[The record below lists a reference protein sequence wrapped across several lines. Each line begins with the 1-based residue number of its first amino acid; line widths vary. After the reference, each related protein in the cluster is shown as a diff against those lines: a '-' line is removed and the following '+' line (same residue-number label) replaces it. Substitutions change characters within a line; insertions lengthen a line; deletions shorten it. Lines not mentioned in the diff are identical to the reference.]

1 MPQPPRDEPSDAE
14 NTALARTAT
23 APGSDSAPAAEAP
36 ALNKG
41 DGIGRYT
48 VLEILGSGGMG
59 VVYGAYDPDLDRKVA
74 LKLLRASAPTGSG
87 SEADR
92 ARLLREARA
101 MAKLS
106 CPNVITVYEVGTVA
120 ERDFV
125 AMEFIDGI
133 TFADW
138 MKQRH
143 DWREVVDKFRLAGE
157 GLASAH
163 DAGLIHR
170 DFKPANVLIRND
182 GRVVVTDFGLA
193 RMSDE
198 TVGAGMTTAV
208 PGSGDSGEQLTRT
221 GAILGTPAYMAPE
234 QYQGK
239 AADERSDQFAFSVA
253 LYEALYGDR
262 PFKGDSFDELR
273 AATLAGDIPPEP
285 KGAAVPPWL
294 RAVVLRGLSAAP
306 ADRFDSMRDMLR
318 ALAERTST
326 ARRWLYAAGGAAVA
340 GAVVIALM
348 TSRGGGDAFERGKRA
363 AQAQQCAD
371 VDRSFDGIW
380 DQDKK
385 HAVRA
390 AFDKAAGDNAS
401 VTYAGFVRVLDQ
413 YKQRWSGIYKRTCQA
428 ARVERTLSEEDY
440 YLHLGCLLRRR
451 DQLKS
456 LVEVFSRGDARVV
469 GRAVQAAQ
477 ELPRIDDCADLKLL
491 RSGLTPPKNPKTRQA
506 IEQVRAL
513 LAEARAL
520 QQALRIKEGLAMAGK
535 AVELAKKSGYAPVE
549 AEAYYRQARL
559 YSLAEETR
567 QARKAFEQA
576 AFSARLSSYKDYE
589 ARTAVARV
597 QFEAKYSSKNATTRK
612 RARLA
617 ALMVERYGGD
627 ETQHARLDVALGRLA
642 LDDGDYAQAEKLLRR
657 AHERLRRALGPE
669 HLRTVAVVQRLAG
682 VEQKRGNYEQAL
694 ALHQNALA
702 SLEKQ
707 LGQEHPRVAAA
718 VESVALLL
726 RWTGRYD
733 ESRRMFAR
741 AKRFWASPA
750 GKRALASF
758 GLPPPAVTKPRDL
771 SGRVVDGQGKPVA
784 NADVV
789 VAQKLASDG
798 KYLYA
803 ANPRAYEQMVHVYRT
818 RADAAGQFRF
828 TGVSSSSMYI
838 AAEGATGRS
847 WPLRVE
853 QGRAQSNMTLTLRPF
868 GRLEG
873 TVTVIGG
880 RGAAGIDV
888 FAVAA
893 GESTQPRAGVG
904 VVVDRRGH
912 FEIPR
917 LAAGTYLV
925 MLQAGGDSA
934 GRMFSA
940 RKVTI
945 APGKTAKLALKV
957 ETGGVNV
964 DMVVADAD
972 GKDIG
977 TLQLALFSGHV
988 QAKNLVQVRKAFAG
1002 AVKTANTRVGNTKP
1016 VAETNSQHFVFHK
1029 LSPGKYTVCAVPL
1042 GGDIKDPQLVRTLR
1056 NIKDELPVRCH
1067 PIMVSK
1073 KAEQTVHL
1081 PFK

>member
-1 MPQPPRDEPSDAE
+1 
-14 NTALARTAT
+14 
-23 APGSDSAPAAEAP
+23 
-36 ALNKG
+36 
-41 DGIGRYT
+41 
-48 VLEILGSGGMG
+48 
-59 VVYGAYDPDLDRKVA
+59 
-74 LKLLRASAPTGSG
+74 
-87 SEADR
+87 
-92 ARLLREARA
+92 
-101 MAKLS
+101 
-106 CPNVITVYEVGTVA
+106 
-120 ERDFV
+120 
-125 AMEFIDGI
+125 
-133 TFADW
+133 
-138 MKQRH
+138 
-143 DWREVVDKFRLAGE
+143 
-157 GLASAH
+157 
-163 DAGLIHR
+163 
-170 DFKPANVLIRND
+170 
-182 GRVVVTDFGLA
+182 
-193 RMSDE
+193 
-198 TVGAGMTTAV
+198 
-208 PGSGDSGEQLTRT
+208 
-221 GAILGTPAYMAPE
+221 MAPE
-234 QYQGK
+234 QHQGR

-273 AATLAGDIPPEP
+273 AATLAGHIPPEP

-294 RAVVLRGLSAAP
+294 RAVVLRGLSPAP
-306 ADRFDSMRDMLR
+306 TERFDSMRDMLR
-318 ALAERTST
+318 ALAEQTST

-340 GAVVIALM
+340 GAVIIALM
-348 TSRGGGDAFERGKRA
+348 SSRGGSDAFERGKRA

-371 VDRSFDGIW
+371 VDRSFDRIW

-385 HAVRA
+385 RAVHA
-390 AFDKAAGDNAS
+390 AFDKAAGDNAA

-413 YKQRWSGIYKRTCQA
+413 YKQRWSGIYERTCRA

-456 LVEVFSRGDARVV
+456 LVDVFSRADARVV

-477 ELPRIDDCADLKLL
+477 DLPRIDDCADLKLL

-520 QQALRIKEGLAMAGK
+520 QQASRIKEGLAMAGK

-549 AEAYYRQARL
+549 AEAHYRQARL

-567 QARKAFEQA
+567 QARKAFEHA
-576 AFSARLSSYKDYE
+576 AFAARLSSYKDYE
-589 ARTAVARV
+589 ARIAVARV

-627 ETQHARLDVALGRLA
+627 ETQHARLDVALGHLA
-642 LDDGDYAQAEKLLRR
+642 LDDGDYAEAEKLLRR
-657 AHERLRRALGPE
+657 AHERLRRALGPD

-682 VEQKRGNYEQAL
+682 VEQKRGNYHQAL

-702 SLEKQ
+702 TLEKQ
-707 LGQEHPRVAAA
+707 LGEDHPRVAAA

-741 AKRFWASPA
+741 AKRFWSSAA

-758 GLPPPAVTKPRDL
+758 GLPPPAVVKPRDI
-771 SGRVVDGQGKPVA
+771 SGRVVNAAGKPVA

-789 VAQKLASDG
+789 VAEKLASDG

-803 ANPRAYEQMVHVYRT
+803 ANPRAYEQMVNVYRT
-818 RADAAGQFRF
+818 HADAQGRF
-828 TGVSSSSMYI
+828 HFAGVSSDAMYI

-847 WPLRVE
+847 WPLKVA
-853 QGRAQSNMTLTLRPF
+853 QGGARAGLTLALRPF

-873 TVTVIGG
+873 TVKVDGG
-880 RGAAGIDV
+880 RRPGVDV
-888 FAVAA
+888 FAVSA
-893 GESTQPRAGVG
+893 GASTQPRAGVG
-904 VVVDRRGH
+904 TMVDRSGH

-917 LAAGTYLV
+917 LGAGTYLL
-925 MLQAGGDSA
+925 MLQAGGASA
-934 GRMFSA
+934 GRVFSA

-945 APGKTAKLALKV
+945 APGKTARLELTMKIS
-957 ETGGVNV
+957 GVDV
-964 DMVVADAD
+964 DMVVADAAGRD
-972 GKDIG
+972 VG

-988 QAKNLVQVRKAFAG
+988 TAKNLIQVRRAFAG
-1002 AVKTANTRVGNTKP
+1002 AVKKTNARVGNTTP
-1016 VAETNSQHFVFHK
+1016 VGETNDQHFTFHS
-1029 LSPGKYTVCAVPL
+1029 LSPGNYTVCVVPL
-1042 GGDIKDPQLVRTLR
+1042 GGDIKDPQLWRTLKD
-1056 NIKDELPVRCH
+1056 IKDELPVRCQ
-1067 PIMVSK
+1067 PIVVITQAK
-1073 KAEQTVHL
+1073 QTVRL